1 MRLFSE
7 KVQPTF
13 TSSDLNILTVESF
26 EEVFF
31 DVYEF
36 EINGSKFIA
45 EKTSVYK
52 GSPVVSIPV
61 VIGSKEYSAP
71 FVLTEGKF
79 EVLFNENNKVFT
91 GSSEVTAED
100 LSIFEKEEVV
110 EDIILE
116 EGENIVED
124 VSSARQYSLA
134 ETELELKEI
143 QNDVRVNTEIN
154 DNVVKGV
161 NKALSR
167 IGNVKKDIDSD
178 ISTLKETIDTKFV
191 DAEQKVKDYYDSK
204 ISLVEAT
211 LAGLVS
217 APPLR
222 EYKHLIEESKSSL
235 LAKISDIKTDT
246 SDIIEEKAPWDKN
259 VIIDPKKIQ
268 KDVEKNLNLS
278 FQQQILSLKK
288 SVEMMGGGGSVAKQF
303 AAGGTM
309 DGDLT
314 VSGTIIADTI
324 IATTLLSAVSAD
336 IVFELSGF
344 NITGGISASG
354 GLSGSNVYVTDVNN
368 GFVSGGRD
376 LADIFATSS
385 GNVDGSG
392 TIEFSAY
399 VDGYRYYW

>member
-354 GLSGSNVYVTDVNN
+354 GLSGSNVY
-368 GFVSGGRD
+368 
-376 LADIFATSS
+376 A
-385 GNVDGSG
+385 
-392 TIEFSAY
+392 
-399 VDGYRYYW
+399 

>member
-7 KVQPTF
+7 KVKPTF

-45 EKTSVYK
+45 EKTSDYK

-71 FVLTEGKF
+71 FVLAEGEF
-79 EVLFNENNKVFT
+79 EVLFNESNKVFT

-100 LSIFEKEEVV
+100 LSIFEKEEEV
-110 EDIILE
+110 EDIVLE
-116 EGENIVED
+116 EKDNIHED
-124 VSSARQYSLA
+124 VASARQYSLA
-134 ETELELKEI
+134 ETELEIK
-143 QNDVRVNTEIN
+143 EIN

-217 APPLR
+217 APPLQ

-246 SDIIEEKAPWDKN
+246 SDVIEEKAPWDKN
-259 VIIDPKKIQ
+259 VVLDPGKVQ
-268 KDVEKNLNLS
+268 KDIEKNLNQS
-278 FQQQILSLKK
+278 FQQQIISLKK
-288 SVEMMGGGGSVAKQF
+288 SVD
-303 AAGGTM
+303 
-309 DGDLT
+309 DGWWWFC
-314 VSGTIIADTI
+314 SK
-324 IATTLLSAVSAD
+324 AVCCR
-336 IVFELSGF
+336 
-344 NITGGISASG
+344 
-354 GLSGSNVYVTDVNN
+354 
-368 GFVSGGRD
+368 RD
-376 LADIFATSS
+376 HGWKL
-385 GNVDGSG
+385 
-392 TIEFSAY
+392 
-399 VDGYRYYW
+399 RCCR